1 MDDRGIGRHTH
12 TLVPRG
18 VPQVP
23 WTGVGSVNQLAL
35 APEPVAV
42 VTDTQAH
49 TMARKDGPATSR
61 AAAAAASPRTGSQK
75 ALLLEAYLTAG
86 DAGLTDEQAAEATG
100 MLQANPRWDYTK
112 RCSDLRRDGFIAP
125 TGEQRMGAAGHPRD
139 VCAVTVTG
147 FLSVEVA
154 A

>member
-1 MDDRGIGRHTH
+1 MDDRGIGRHTYA
-12 TLVPRG
+12 LVRRG

-49 TMARKDGPATSR
+49 TMANADGPATSR

-75 ALLLEAYLTAG
+75 ALLLQAYLQAG
-86 DAGLTDEQAAEATG
+86 DAGLTDEEAAKATG
-100 MLQANPRWDYTK
+100 LYQREGCCWWK
-112 RCSDLRRDGFIAP
+112 RCSDLRTDGFIAP